1 MTQSE
6 RGLLRIVTKFLI
18 DDEWLLQGFW
28 FNLLTT
34 LGCVHSMIFGT
45 FHMNFYMARG
55 LTALEVAAVHSL
67 FSIWNPLND
76 IFAGFL
82 VDEWVA
88 RGFGSRLLLSF
99 WAHAGYAGCTF
110 FAFQE
115 NVSMPVWCQYAIA
128 ITCSDGF
135 AAIAGAVNGL
145 ILIEQTKEDRQRIQ
159 IQRLNSI
166 FGCLE
171 WLVMSVAFWL
181 WDSRPGHCGVFRM
194 YLSLVC
200 LGSALTTLVAV
211 RRLHQPAKHLKHG
224 KSLRTE
230 TMWQRLQ
237 HFLRLVRKH
246 QNFWRYASLT
256 AALEAEGVF
265 FRQFDVVLIRL
276 LLSSWMAAGK
286 ILLVISDPLCGT
298 LSFALTWVAERPDM
312 GVYKVSLA
320 AIRVRTFVSVAACCF
335 LLTLNFIDFSD
346 SFYLNASVAFVLCL
360 LMMICR
366 AATRPASNLGG
377 IVFASVIQEHSL
389 VAEET
394 QSEIR
399 DEDDAGKYWMLRAA
413 LVKPLNSLGP
423 VIGSAVLA
431 AGGYTQ
437 ENEKNNA
444 NTEDINVSSNL
455 WWTCAWLPC
464 AALKNSLN
472 ALDSEF
478 LFLFFFVKFF
488 PFLNQQFHLLNPQP
502 SSIFKHLRR
511 RFDNI
516 TPKKLSCLKSLNFG
530 DSSSYTLRGCHWL
543 SPWWRYNHGRTSH
556 SMVQDWKEQ
565 KDCHEDQ
572 KSNFCN
578 EKMKKC
584 THSMM
589 AVSCPPD
596 SYSYPSFQFV
606 MFVQFPYL
614 AMQSCFSVWTCST
627 WTLLLLLPN
636 RGATVVAF

>member
-55 LTALEVAAVHSL
+55 LTALEVAAVHSF

-181 WDSRPGHCGVFRM
+181 WDSRPGHGGVFRM

-237 HFLRLVRKH
+237 HFLSLVRKH

-320 AIRVRTFVSVAACCF
+320 AIRVRTLVSVAACCF

-346 SFYLNASVAFVLCL
+346 SFYLNASVAFALCL

-377 IVFASVIQEHSL
+377 IVFASVIQEHNL

-437 ENEKNNA
+437 ENEEKKA

-464 AALKNSLN
+464 VALN
-472 ALDSEF
+472 ALNSEF
-478 LFLFFFVKFF
+478 LFFFGEILRV
-488 PFLNQQFHLLNPQP
+488 FLSAN
-502 SSIFKHLRR
+502 SSL
-511 RFDNI
+511 D
-516 TPKKLSCLKSLNFG
+516 
-530 DSSSYTLRGCHWL
+530 
-543 SPWWRYNHGRTSH
+543 
-556 SMVQDWKEQ
+556 
-565 KDCHEDQ
+565 
-572 KSNFCN
+572 
-578 EKMKKC
+578 
-584 THSMM
+584 
-589 AVSCPPD
+589 PPP
-596 SYSYPSFQFV
+596 SYSCIELGRLGCAWF
-606 MFVQFPYL
+606 L
-614 AMQSCFSVWTCST
+614 
-627 WTLLLLLPN
+627 
-636 RGATVVAF
+636 R